1 MADLKNTH
9 CCLAAQHL
17 LVEQRRTLA
26 LALRVANLEKENARL
41 IAERG
46 SSSSSSSSFSSTSS
60 QRSKPA
66 AEFLSRALASNSRVN
81 AKLGAGAGTR
91 QDAAS
96 RRSRSINI
104 RRLEA
109 LGFELNVD
117 LVIIPAPGDVFG
129 SSGAAALNDGVGNDD
144 LRSTIA
150 GGEKK
155 RSRDLRATMLESSS
169 SSGGG
174 PSSSG
179 SSTVFTVLGGR
190 DRDRDRT
197 RDRRSGGS
205 RDETRAAKRAKRAKL
220 KRPARTAMDRTS
232 LSRQVAA
239 PSALF
244 RRAIARVRVATES
257 GAT

>member
-1 MADLKNTH
+1 MNTH

-129 SSGAAALNDGVGNDD
+129 SSGAAALNDNDD

-190 DRDRDRT
+190 DRNRDRT